1 MCGNFSKDEIDSLY
15 KVIFSRRDVRSGF
28 TGEPIKDEVLRR
40 ILDAAHHGP
49 SVGFSQP
56 WNFIL
61 VKDVHTRQKIKES
74 FEEEKIKTAK
84 DLDWLTCKS
93 RSDIPSRKNYFV
105 QGIEK
110 ITAHIIQ
117 KPPTL
122 IMSCMTVKFRA
133 GSLVG

>member
-28 TGEPIKDEVLRR
+28 TGEPIKEKVLRR

-74 FEEEKIKTAK
+74 FEE
-84 DLDWLTCKS
+84 
-93 RSDIPSRKNYFV
+93 
-105 QGIEK
+105 
-110 ITAHIIQ
+110 
-117 KPPTL
+117 
-122 IMSCMTVKFRA
+122 MSCMSIKFT
-133 GSLVG
+133 GSLVGLG

>member
-40 ILDAAHHGP
+40 ILDAAHM
-49 SVGFSQP
+49 V
-56 WNFIL
+56 
-61 VKDVHTRQKIKES
+61 
-74 FEEEKIKTAK
+74 
-84 DLDWLTCKS
+84 
-93 RSDIPSRKNYFV
+93 
-105 QGIEK
+105 
-110 ITAHIIQ
+110 IQ
-117 KPPTL
+117 TPTL